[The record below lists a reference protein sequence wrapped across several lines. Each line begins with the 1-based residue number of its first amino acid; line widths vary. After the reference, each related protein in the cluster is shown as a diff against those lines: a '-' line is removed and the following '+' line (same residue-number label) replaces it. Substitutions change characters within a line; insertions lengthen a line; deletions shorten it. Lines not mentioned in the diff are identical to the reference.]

1 MYWNISGIAIEIAP
15 IETLKV
21 LVMKKFLLL
30 GIIAFVYSCSGVKRT
45 QEALNSGNYNAAI
58 NKAIANIAEN
68 KTKKGNQAYIVLLEE
83 AYQKNTE
90 RELQNIKFLKK
101 DGNPAN
107 YETIY
112 ESYSK
117 LKEIQQGIR
126 PLLPLYIMEENR
138 NARFNFN
145 NYDSDIIAAKENL
158 SEYLYNNALGLLQ
171 NARYKNE
178 YRSAYDD
185 LKYLEEINPNYKDT
199 KSKMDE
205 AYQKGLDYV
214 AVEMVNNTD
223 KVIPQRLEDELLNL
237 NTYGLNNLWTEY
249 HTNRLAN
256 VDYDYLMEVSFQDI
270 NISPEQVNEKQ
281 IIKEKQIK
289 DGYQYVEDQNGNIV
303 KDSLGNKIKVD
314 KFKTVRCDFYQF
326 TQFKSAQVVGVV
338 NFTDLRKQQQI
349 NQYPLAS
356 EFVFEHIYANYNG
369 DKRALDNDL
378 LPFLQAARVPFP
390 TNEQMVYDAGED
402 LKNNLKSILSRQ
414 RFN

>member
-1 MYWNISGIAIEIAP
+1 MN
-15 IETLKV
+15 T
-21 LVMKKFLLL
+21 
-30 GIIAFVYSCSGVKRT
+30 
-45 QEALNSGNYNAAI
+45 GNYNAAI
-58 NKAIANIAEN
+58 NKAIVNIAEN
-68 KTKKGNQAYIVLLEE
+68 KTKKSNQAFIVLLEE

-112 ESYSK
+112 ESYVR
-117 LKEIQQGIR
+117 LKEIQEGIR
-126 PLLPLYIMEENR
+126 PLLPLYIMDEGR
-138 NARFNFN
+138 DARFNFN
-145 NYDSDIIAAKENL
+145 NYDSDIIAAKDYL
-158 SEYLYNNALGLLQ
+158 SDYLYNNAVGLLG
-171 NARYKNE
+171 NARYKVE
-178 YRSAYDD
+178 YREAYDD
-185 LKYLEEINPNYKDT
+185 LKYLEEINPNYRDT
-199 KSKMDE
+199 KDKMDE
-205 AYQKGLDYV
+205 AYQKGLDFV
-214 AVEMVNNTD
+214 LVEMVNNTD

-249 HTNRLAN
+249 HTNRLSN
-256 VDYDYLMEVSFQDI
+256 IDYDYLMEVSFQDI

-289 DGYQYVEDQNGNIV
+289 DGFQYVEDQNGNIV

-402 LKNNLKSILSRQ
+402 LKNNLKSILTRQ